1 MPVADILVDVAANHA
16 ILTFMDGYSMYNQI
30 YVAGADT
37 HNIAFMCTRALFI
50 YERLVI
56 PFCLRNAGATNSW
69 ITEKDLV
76 SKSTY

>member
-1 MPVADILVDVAANHA
+1 MPVADMLVDVAANHA
-16 ILTFMDGYSMYNQI
+16 ILTFMDGYSRYNQI

-37 HNIAFMCTRALFI
+37 HNTALMCTRAIFI

-56 PFCLRNAGATNSW
+56 PFFLRNAGATNSW
-69 ITEKDLV
+69 IAEKELV